1 MAVTLTDWRRW
12 EFLGA
17 GKWMQWLP
25 LTDAVLAEVPEGAGA
40 YIIGIRRDKIGR
52 LLADDPHAVVD
63 IGESVRL
70 RGRLRDFVRCAGN
83 PGQEGHMAGWR
94 LGKLGLLER
103 LGVAV
108 TDLRFTYRG
117 ARDKDDAY
125 RIEGEMLRLYF
136 ELFGELPPLNYKYNW
151 ATWVDT

>member
-12 EFLGA
+12 DFQGA
-17 GKWMQWLP
+17 EQWMQWLP
-25 LTDAVLAEVPEGAGA
+25 LTNVELDDVPVEAGA
-40 YIIGIRRDKIGR
+40 YIVGIRRDRIGR
-52 LLADDPHAVVD
+52 LLADDPHAIVD
-63 IGESVRL
+63 IGESARL

-103 LGVAV
+103 LGVTVA
-108 TDLRFTYRG
+108 DLRFTYCETQ
-117 ARDKDDAY
+117 DKDGAY
-125 RIEGEMLRLYF
+125 RMEGVMLRMYF
-136 ELFGELPPLNYKYNW
+136 DLFGELPPLNYKYNW